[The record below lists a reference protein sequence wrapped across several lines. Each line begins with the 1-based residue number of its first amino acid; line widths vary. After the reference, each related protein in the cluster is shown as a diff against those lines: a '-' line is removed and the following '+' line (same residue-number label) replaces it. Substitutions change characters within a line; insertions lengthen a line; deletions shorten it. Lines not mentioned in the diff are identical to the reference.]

1 MKKIVCVV
9 IAFCVMTVMTVN
21 AQSQKGEGK
30 ILIVYFTMPESS
42 GVDAVSGA
50 SRVVVDGKVTGNVEF
65 VANCIQRVTDGDMF
79 AIRTIQTYPGEHQ
92 PLLETAQNE
101 QKANARPRLAAH
113 IPDLQNYGTIF
124 IGYPIWWYDM
134 PMPLY
139 SFFDEYNFAGK
150 TIIPFIVH
158 GGGGVFNTIEKI
170 IALEPQATVS
180 REGFVVSRNNAA
192 RSEGDVTAWLRG
204 LGMVR

>member
-1 MKKIVCVV
+1 MKKIVCAV

-42 GVDAVSGA
+42 GVDAISGA

-65 VANCIQRVTDGDMF
+65 IANCIQRATDGDMF

-101 QKANARPRLAAH
+101 QKANARPRLAAR
-113 IPDLQNYGTIF
+113 IPDLQNYNTIF

-139 SFFDEYNFAGK
+139 SFFGEYNFAGK

-158 GGGGVFNTIEKI
+158 GGGGVFETI
-170 IALEPQATVS
+170 
-180 REGFVVSRNNAA
+180 
-192 RSEGDVTAWLRG
+192 
-204 LGMVR
+204 